1 MKQAVKIILGNH
13 IVTDIK
19 TGQRMVIFNE
29 ISNKYI

>member
-13 IVTDIK
+13 IVTDIT